1 MKIQYRVALEL
12 FLIAMIF
19 LALKDCGNKQVEG
32 LKPIND
38 SLLIKANLSNV
49 NLTNDITN
57 LNVSLQLLKLTKQGL
72 KVVYKD
78 KVKNVYLTAPD
89 TCRTYIDTVIKWHNK
104 IDLTNDSTILV
115 QDSIIK
121 DYSKMIVNYKDI
133 VMVKDIQHYNDSLSL
148 KKAKKNSR
156 LKIAQVGII
165 TFLGG
170 LLIGTLK

>member
-1 MKIQYRVALEL
+1 MKKFQTIAFMLSLITTYVLL
-12 FLIAMIF
+12 FRTCTQS
-19 LALKDCGNKQVEG
+19 DYTDY
-32 LKPIND
+32 KPIND

-49 NLTNDITN
+49 NLTNDISN
-57 LNVSLQLLKLTKQGL
+57 LNVSLQSLKLVKQGL

-170 LLIGTLK
+170 FLIGTLK

>member
-1 MKIQYRVALEL
+1 MKIQYRVALEI

-38 SLLIKANLSNV
+38 SLLIKANLSNA

-133 VMVKDIQHYNDSLSL
+133 VFYKDIQHYNDSLSL
-148 KKAKKNSR
+148 KKAKKNNR

-170 LLIGTLK
+170 FLIGTLK

>member
-12 FLIAMIF
+12 FLIAIIF
-19 LALKDCGNKQVEG
+19 LALRNCNNKTIEG

-38 SLLIKANLSNV
+38 STLIKANLSNA

-57 LNVSLQLLKLTKQGL
+57 LNVSLQLLKLTKQDL

-78 KVKNVYLTAPD
+78 KVKNVYLNAPD

-133 VMVKDIQHYNDSLSL
+133 LMIKDIQHYNDSLIL
-148 KKAKKNSR
+148 RKAKKNNR

-170 LLIGTLK
+170 FLIGTLK

>member
-49 NLTNDITN
+49 NLTNDISN
-57 LNVSLQLLKLTKQGL
+57 LNVSLQLLKLSKKGL

-133 VMVKDIQHYNDSLSL
+133 VMIKVIQHYNDSLSL

-170 LLIGTLK
+170 FLIGTLK

>member
-1 MKIQYRVALEL
+1 MKIQYRIGLEL

-38 SLLIKANLSNV
+38 SLLIKANLSNA

-57 LNVSLQLLKLTKQGL
+57 LNVSLQSLKLTKQGL

-89 TCRTYIDTVIKWHNK
+89 TCITYIDTVIKWHNK

-121 DYSKMIVNYKDI
+121 DYSKMIINYKDI
-133 VMVKDIQHYNDSLSL
+133 VMVKDIQHYNDSLAL
-148 KKAKKNSR
+148 RKQKRN
-156 LKIAQVGII
+156 KIKVGVGA
-165 TFLGG
+165 FLGG
-170 LLIGTLK
+170 FLIGTLK